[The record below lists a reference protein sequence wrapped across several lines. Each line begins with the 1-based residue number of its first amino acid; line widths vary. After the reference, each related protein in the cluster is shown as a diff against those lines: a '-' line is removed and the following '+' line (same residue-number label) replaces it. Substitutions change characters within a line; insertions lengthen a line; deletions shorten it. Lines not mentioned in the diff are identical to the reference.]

1 MIFLPK
7 GASIFGSLVTG
18 SSRRL
23 NPKPSKGYRT
33 LSDSRH
39 AAGNM
44 IFLPKGASIIDVSP
58 LNHEDK
64 HAWAFF
70 MAADYR
76 VLRFNP
82 IRIPLQRPVPM
93 VHKLRAYR
101 QWHQLS
107 PEWRCAPL
115 AASEKNP
122 KP

>member
-1 MIFLPK
+1 MT
-7 GASIFGSLVTG
+7 VTADTILYMHHPYIEYNYYVTYNG
-18 SSRRL
+18 ILGMPADVCRGLR
-23 NPKPSKGYRT
+23 
-33 LSDSRH
+33 

-107 PEWRCAPL
+107 PEWRSAPR
-115 AASEKNP
+115 SS
-122 KP
+122 